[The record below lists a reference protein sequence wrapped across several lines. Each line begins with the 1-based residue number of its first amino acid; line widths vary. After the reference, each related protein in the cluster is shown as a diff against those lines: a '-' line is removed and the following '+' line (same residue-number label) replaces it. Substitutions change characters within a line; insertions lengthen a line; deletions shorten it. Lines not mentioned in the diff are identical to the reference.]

1 MTDAVAHQPPGP
13 ERAGPSAGRAL
24 TWSVANTL
32 AGRLGTVAIGIVLA
46 RILGPEEFGT
56 FAVAFVALVAILSF
70 NELGVSLA
78 IVRWRDDP
86 AAIAPT
92 VATISVLSSAVLT
105 AAVWF
110 AAPAFT
116 TAMGDPG
123 ATGVVRAL
131 GFCVLIN
138 GLVATPAALLQRTF
152 RQDQRLV
159 ADQVNV
165 WVGAFVSVGLALLGG
180 GAMAL
185 ALGRLAG
192 AGTSA
197 LLFWHYSP
205 LPLRFGI
212 ERRYVRP
219 LLRFGLP
226 LAGAS
231 VIVFLV
237 GFVDQL
243 AVGRVLGP
251 VQLGFYVLA
260 VNLASWPVTVLSQP
274 LRSVAPAMFARLQDD
289 PARMHR
295 DFQAVLR
302 PLCVVALPMC
312 VVLAVTAPDVV
323 SLVYG
328 AQWAPAAEPLRWLAV
343 AAAARIFFELAYDYL
358 VVLGRSRQI
367 LMLQVVWVIV
377 LAPTVVLAVRE
388 WGIAGAG
395 AALVGVAAVVSLPL
409 YVRELGRAGIAGRG
423 MAVAAGPGLLG
434 ALVVG
439 LAAAAIDWLV
449 GPALVVLVLAGL
461 CLLGVTAGLLWLNRS
476 ALRVFRAA
484 PPAAAEA
491 GTAGAVAGA
500 TS

>member
-1 MTDAVAHQPPGP
+1 MTDVLPPQPGQP
-13 ERAGPSAGRAL
+13 ERAAPSAGRAL
-24 TWSVANTL
+24 SWSLANTL

-86 AAIAPT
+86 ATIAPT

-105 AAVWF
+105 AGVWF

-116 TAMGDPG
+116 AAMGDPG

-138 GLVATPAALLQRTF
+138 GLVATPAALLQRSF
-152 RQDQRLV
+152 RQDQRMV

-165 WVGAFVSVGLALLGG
+165 WVGAVVSVGLALLGG

-197 LLFWHYSP
+197 ILFWHYSP
-205 LPLRFGI
+205 LPIRLGL
-212 ERRYVRP
+212 ERRHVRP
-219 LLRFGLP
+219 LLAFGLP

-260 VNLASWPVTVLSQP
+260 ANLASWPVTVLSQP

-289 PARMHR
+289 PARMHH
-295 DFQAVLR
+295 DFQGVLR

-328 AQWAPAAEPLRWLAV
+328 AAWAPAAEPLRWLAV

-367 LMLQVVWVIV
+367 LLLQVVWVAV
-377 LAPTVVLAVRE
+377 LAPTIVLAVRA

-395 AALVGVAAVVSLPL
+395 AALVAVAALVSLPL
-409 YVRELGRAGIAGRG
+409 YVRELGRAGISTRA
-423 MAVAAGPGLLG
+423 MAAAAGPGVVAG
-434 ALVVG
+434 AAVG
-439 LAAAAIDWLV
+439 LLAAAIAWLV
-449 GPALVVLVLAGL
+449 AATLLVVLLTGLA
-461 CLLGVTAGLLWLNRS
+461 LLAVTGALLWRQRS
-476 ALRVFRAA
+476 ALQVFRAA
-484 PPAAAEA
+484 PPVPVAAEA
-491 GTAGAVAGA
+491 G
-500 TS
+500 S